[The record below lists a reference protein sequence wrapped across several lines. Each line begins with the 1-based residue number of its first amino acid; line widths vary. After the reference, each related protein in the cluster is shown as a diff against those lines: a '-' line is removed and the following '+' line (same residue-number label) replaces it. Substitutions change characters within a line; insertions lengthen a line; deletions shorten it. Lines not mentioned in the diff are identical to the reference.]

1 MPKSRIEVIN
11 NRLQARIIATLESLD
26 PNSPEINRILFGI
39 GTMLRNMAIGNISRL
54 GAVDQGR
61 LRASINFQIESNGES
76 TRLIVGAFG
85 LKYARIVELG
95 GAFTDQMRK
104 AMFASFRA
112 RGLKPREG
120 KGIIRDGYYRARPYL
135 GPALANARPEI
146 TAQFRELVAGKLK
159 GDG

>member
-1 MPKSRIEVIN
+1 M
-11 NRLQARIIATLESLD
+11 QARIIATLETMD
-26 PNSPEINRILFGI
+26 PNAPETNRVLFNI
-39 GTMLRNMAIGNISRL
+39 GTKLRNMAIGNISRM

-61 LRASINFQIESNGES
+61 LRASINFQIESDGDS

-104 AMFASFRA
+104 AMFASFAA
-112 RGLKPREG
+112 RGLKRREG

-135 GPALANARPEI
+135 GPALARARPEI
-146 TAQFRELVAGKLK
+146 IEQIRGLIVGKLK
-159 GDG
+159 GDD